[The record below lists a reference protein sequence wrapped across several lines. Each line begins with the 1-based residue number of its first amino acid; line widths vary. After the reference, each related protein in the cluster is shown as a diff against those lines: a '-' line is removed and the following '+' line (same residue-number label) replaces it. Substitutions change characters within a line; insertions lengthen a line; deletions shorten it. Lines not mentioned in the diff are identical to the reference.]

1 MKVNN
6 IIVHLSVWRKKK
18 SGEINT
24 AYFDL
29 TGK

>member
-6 IIVHLSVWRKKK
+6 IIVHLSVWRKKP
-18 SGEINT
+18 GEINT
-24 AYFDL
+24 AYCDL

>member
-1 MKVNN
+1 MKVDN
-6 IIVHLSVWRKKK
+6 IIVHLSVWRTK